1 MLCLC
6 VGFPGSKLNP
16 THVSSLPA
24 GVGASAPASVP
35 RSAIFQEAN
44 GKLGLTKGN
53 AMRILVVEDEPAIAG
68 GLQRGLEAE
77 GYSVD
82 VASDGLDGLWM
93 ARENPYVVILLDIM
107 LPGMNGYKICQ
118 TLREEE
124 IWTPILMLTAK
135 EGEYDHAEGLDTGA
149 DDYLTKPFSL
159 PILTAH
165 IRALIRRNGYERPS
179 ILAIDDL
186 TLDPASR
193 QCRRGEHQVELTP
206 REFAILY
213 FLMRMPGQVADKRE
227 ILAGV
232 WDDEFEGDPNI
243 VEVYVGRLRR
253 KIDAPFGRSNL
264 KTVRGAG
271 YRMARDPGNETAELE
286 PSKSTP

>member
-1 MLCLC
+1 
-6 VGFPGSKLNP
+6 
-16 THVSSLPA
+16 
-24 GVGASAPASVP
+24 
-35 RSAIFQEAN
+35 
-44 GKLGLTKGN
+44 
-53 AMRILVVEDEPAIAG
+53 MRILVVEDEPAIAS

-82 VASDGLDGLWM
+82 VANNGLDGLWL
-93 ARENPYVVILLDIM
+93 AQKNPYGVIVLDIM

-124 IWTPILMLTAK
+124 IWTPILILTAK

-165 IRALIRRNGYERPS
+165 IRALVRRNGYERPS

-193 QCRRGEHQVELTP
+193 RCRRGEHDVELTP

-213 FLMRMPGQVADKRE
+213 FLMRTPGQVADKRE

-264 KTVRGAG
+264 KTVRGSG
-271 YRMARDPGNETAELE
+271 YRIARDPGNATTGATESE
-286 PSKSTP
+286 PTT